1 MKINKPKVL
10 IHKRQHHDSY
20 AIAITDDSDDFHDGL
35 LMVSAEP
42 NGRGED
48 DDIWVV
54 AAYYMAAE
62 LEKYRGERGS

>member
-20 AIAITDDSDDFHDGL
+20 AIAITHDSDDFHDGL
-35 LMVSAEP
+35 LIVSAEP
-42 NGRGED
+42 NGLDED
-48 DDIWVV
+48 YDAWVI

-62 LEKYRGERGS
+62 LEKCRGGRGS

>member
-10 IHKRQHHDSY
+10 IHKRQNNDSY

-35 LMVSAEP
+35 LMITAKP
-42 NGRGED
+42 NGLGVSYD
-48 DDIWVV
+48 TWVM

-62 LEKYRGERGS
+62 LEKYRGEHGS